1 MGDYIRGYG
10 CWREKEGNNTTEKN
24 PIKFQTHRISPSPS
38 EGEKKSFLDI
48 NKIVKTSLA
57 GFSLPLGKKKSF
69 FFFFYL
75 EKEKEPNIPPRGRFI
90 KLTLSPLQ
98 PDLAPPTTSFV
109 EYQVDGAGGGCGG
122 AI

>member
-1 MGDYIRGYG
+1 MITYVDMGVGG
-10 CWREKEGNNTTEKN
+10 KKRETTQQKKKIQSSSKHTGSLSL
-24 PIKFQTHRISPSPS
+24 PFG
-38 EGEKKSFLDI
+38 GEKKSFLDI

-109 EYQVDGAGGGCGG
+109 EYQVDGAGGCGG